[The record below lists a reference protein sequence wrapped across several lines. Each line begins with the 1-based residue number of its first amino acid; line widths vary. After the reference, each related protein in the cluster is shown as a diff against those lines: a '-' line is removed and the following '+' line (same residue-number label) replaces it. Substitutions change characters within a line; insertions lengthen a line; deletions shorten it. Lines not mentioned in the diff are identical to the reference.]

1 LTWANWEIARSNV
14 AGISAARTRALAKAR
29 ALELAMA
36 KQVQPGDSI
45 AVYCGEIIDSQTE
58 DEELSVAVPPPYW
71 VAKVL
76 KPLVSVH
83 PGLVTRDNRKFK
95 KNEPYFIIQ
104 YYNRDVSDPMM
115 FSLEQDVEESATDVA
130 SVESLRGNVTMTQK
144 TAAVAQSRGGYHAL
158 QSGDRV
164 ETCFRDGSW
173 VAGKVV
179 TMTGKGPG
187 QCMEVFYDDGET
199 LQGVTTQ
206 RGIWR
211 LEDAGAAVRQGKVVS
226 QHVITIESHHAIL
239 QMVDRI
245 KKLEL
250 DA

>member
-1 LTWANWEIARSNV
+1 MAWANWEIVRSDV

-83 PGLVTRDNRKFK
+83 HGSVTRDNRKFK
-95 KNEPYFIIQ
+95 KNAPYFIIQ

-130 SVESLRGNVTMTQK
+130 SVESL
-144 TAAVAQSRGGYHAL
+144 
-158 QSGDRV
+158 
-164 ETCFRDGSW
+164 
-173 VAGKVV
+173 
-179 TMTGKGPG
+179 
-187 QCMEVFYDDGET
+187 
-199 LQGVTTQ
+199 
-206 RGIWR
+206 
-211 LEDAGAAVRQGKVVS
+211 
-226 QHVITIESHHAIL
+226 
-239 QMVDRI
+239 
-245 KKLEL
+245 
-250 DA
+250 